1 MINGTMSRPS
11 SNAAG
16 TRGALRA
23 LYMSDRVRRPRLQG
37 PHPRYAP
44 SMSRTRRFRVGL
56 SSRLGSPA
64 FGAGKWAL
72 RAGPHPRLPTVDLRE
87 LNGVRPC
94 PRFRVPTFF
103 LFSRRLGSLACLMR
117 AGTIHNRESRFTTRH
132 CAVEGTGRKSS
143 PQCSPMRHRRDTR
156 HLHRLVWSEYIS
168 GR

>member
-72 RAGPHPRLPTVDLRE
+72 RGRAPPQTPHSGFAGAERGEAMPQIPRSHLLPLF
-87 LNGVRPC
+87 P
-94 PRFRVPTFF
+94 PPWF
-103 LFSRRLGSLACLMR
+103 LGLFDASRYH
-117 AGTIHNRESRFTTRH
+117 T
-132 CAVEGTGRKSS
+132 
-143 PQCSPMRHRRDTR
+143 
-156 HLHRLVWSEYIS
+156 
-168 GR
+168 